1 MHKPVSINEALS
13 YLYKRRKISELAG
26 TWKMNDKEAEF
37 IVKNEIDKNLATTYI
52 NLFELYYGAYK
63 SKEKENNIKAVSILL
78 SRINV
83 LNFSIESAKKAGEIL
98 AKLEK
103 EGKPI
108 KFRFQQNRR
117 IKYCRLACLSFLHNL
132 PVSNQPEPV
141 AYPSGDSDS
150 GADIRAYGQFQ
161 LAPNLVFS

>member
-1 MHKPVSINEALS
+1 MED
-13 YLYKRRKISELAG
+13 KICLD
-26 TWKMNDKEAEF
+26 TDFLVNF
-37 IVKNEIDKNLATTYI
+37 
-52 NLFELYYGAYK
+52 FR
-63 SKEKENNIKAVSILL
+63 NNKKAVSILL

-132 PVSNQPEPV
+132 PVTNKPEPV
-141 AYPSGDSDS
+141 ANPPGNGDS
-150 GADIRAYGQFQ
+150 GADIRAYRQFQ
-161 LAPNLVFS
+161 LAFYPEIAYMRGCRL